1 MARAWWGLL
10 LAALALAGC
19 GGEPGEAAP
28 GVRLEAWFH
37 AGRQTERRVI
47 KDQVARFNAANPD
60 VRIDLT
66 LIPEGSYNA
75 QVQAAALAG
84 ELPDL
89 LELDG
94 PYLYQYVWQG
104 HLRPLGPHLPAAVA
118 AELLPSV
125 RGQGTYRGRLYSV
138 GVFDSGLAL
147 YARRSRLRAI
157 GVRIPDDPARAWT
170 WSEFAWILARLAERD
185 ADGAVLDLHLNYRG
199 EWYPYAFGP
208 VLWSAGAGF
217 LARPG
222 YDRASGTLDG
232 ARAVFALTRIQ
243 NWIERGYVD
252 PNLDDAA
259 FTEGRVALAW
269 GGHWNYPRYKAAVG
283 DDLALVPLPDFGEGA
298 RTAQGSWS
306 WALTRRCD
314 HPEAAGRFLAFL
326 LQPEEVLA
334 MTRANGAVPGTLPAL
349 KQSQRYGPGGPLRL
363 FAEQLRSGVAV
374 PRPKT
379 PAYPVVSAVF
389 QEAFRDIRHGM
400 PVAKVLKQ
408 AAREI
413 DADIRAN
420 EGYRFP
426 GEGRASDE

>member
-1 MARAWWGLL
+1 MARAWRSLA
-10 LAALALAGC
+10 LAALVVAGF
-19 GGEPGEAAP
+19 GGQAEGAGAE
-28 GVRLEAWFH
+28 VRLEAWFH
-37 AGRQTERRVI
+37 AGRQAERRVMRD
-47 KDQVARFNAANPD
+47 KVARFHAAHPGI
-60 VRIDLT
+60 RIDLT

-104 HLRPLGPHLPAAVA
+104 HLQPLGPHLPEAVV
-118 AELLPSV
+118 EDLLPSI
-125 RGQGTYRGRLYSV
+125 REQGTYRGRLYSV

-147 YARRSRLRAI
+147 YARRSRLREI
-157 GVRIPDDPARAWT
+157 GVRIPADPGRAWT
-170 WSEFAWILARLAERD
+170 WTEFAWILARLAERD
-185 ADGAVLDLHLNYRG
+185 PDGQVLDLHLNYSG

-222 YDRASGTLDG
+222 LDRAGGTLDG
-232 ARAVFALTRIQ
+232 PRAVFALRRVQ
-243 NWIERGYVD
+243 RWIERGFVD

-259 FTEGRVALAW
+259 FPDGRVALSW

-283 DDLALVPLPDFGEGA
+283 DDLAIVPLPDFGRGA
-298 RTAQGSWS
+298 RTAQGSWA
-306 WALTRRCD
+306 WAVTRRCE
-314 HPEAAGRFLAFL
+314 HLGAAARFLEFL
-326 LQPEEVLA
+326 LQPPQVLA
-334 MTRANGAVPGTLPAL
+334 MSRANGAVPGTLSAL
-349 KQSQRYGPGGPLRL
+349 RRSERYGPDGPLRL
-363 FAEQLRSGVAV
+363 FAEQLRRGVAV

-379 PAYPVVSAVF
+379 PAYPVVSDVF
-389 QEAFRDIRHGM
+389 QEAFGDIRHGM
-400 PVAKVLKQ
+400 PVAKVLEQ

-426 GEGRASDE
+426 GEAGSDGE